1 MNITLKDSKRSSVG
15 KFHKGDIMSDDEKYN
30 SSVYLEEE
38 EIDSAMGTVRKRR
51 VVSLKGQE
59 TTEKLLSIAKKEMER
74 D

>member
-1 MNITLKDSKRSSVG
+1 
-15 KFHKGDIMSDDEKYN
+15 MSDDEKYN